1 MTITRMAETERVSR
15 PSSSDDGSASK
26 PVGEARAPAPLAA
39 EEAATKTPHDEAA
52 KSGAAEKADREAAP
66 AVAKDDGSAAGA
78 TNEPDDPTDAGP
90 DSRGPCLPPEPKGPA
105 RVVKPRGG
113 KGGTVRMWGPAG
125 DPAERASQGG
135 RSTAS
140 SLTGQRKSRLSAVR
154 ETILS
159 ALPPIPKSI
168 AALGG
173 PIIAIVLVFG
183 VALSAVVFLA
193 ATGRLPEG
201 IARRLPFSEP
211 KGEQG
216 DVPAPPSQV
225 IVIEEELDEVMPPS
239 AKPGRT
245 SVGRAVLQI
254 PKTFTAMQD
263 GGFDMVV
270 HFNGNTELVLE
281 SYEVALLDTVVL
293 VVNLGN
299 GSGIYEEQYTNP
311 EALNRVFDKVPKVLE
326 ARGLKDAHI
335 RRVALSAW
343 SAGYGAVVKS
353 LAHPAHADRV
363 DAVILLDGLHSSY
376 KPGTSEVEGLLI
388 EPVLKFAERAR
399 TGEKLLVITHS
410 NIKPEGYLGVRE
422 TVDYL
427 LGRMSLER
435 HDAKASSSI
444 PRLRAAKGVLP
455 EEELRPLE
463 LRSEVRDGSFI
474 VRGFGG
480 DQPAHHISHLMQMSV
495 LALPELAKRWA
506 PAEKEAQ

>member
-1 MTITRMAETERVSR
+1 M
-15 PSSSDDGSASK
+15 
-26 PVGEARAPAPLAA
+26 
-39 EEAATKTPHDEAA
+39 
-52 KSGAAEKADREAAP
+52 
-66 AVAKDDGSAAGA
+66 
-78 TNEPDDPTDAGP
+78 
-90 DSRGPCLPPEPKGPA
+90 
-105 RVVKPRGG
+105 
-113 KGGTVRMWGPAG
+113 RMWGPAG
-125 DPAERASQGG
+125 EPAERASQGG

-140 SLTGQRKSRLSAVR
+140 SVTGGQRKSRLSIVR
-154 ETILS
+154 ETLLS

-173 PIIAIVLVFG
+173 PLVAIILVVG
-183 VALSAVVFLA
+183 IALSAVVFLA
-193 ATGRLPEG
+193 AIGRLPEG
-201 IARRLPFSEP
+201 IARRLPFTEP
-211 KGEQG
+211 KPREG
-216 DVPAPPSQV
+216 DVPAPPSKV
-225 IVIEEELDEVMPPS
+225 IVIEDELDEVMPPS

-254 PKTFTAMQD
+254 PKTFTAMED

-293 VVNLGN
+293 VVNLGS

-311 EALNRVFDKVPKVLE
+311 EALNRILDKVPKVLE
-326 ARGLKDAHI
+326 SRGLKDAHI

-353 LAHPAHADRV
+353 LSHPAHAERV

-376 KPGTSEVEGLLI
+376 KPGTTEVEGLLI
-388 EPVLKFAERAR
+388 EPVLRFAERAK

-435 HDAKASSSI
+435 HEAKATSSI

-455 EEELRPLE
+455 EDDLRPLE
-463 LRSEVRDGSFI
+463 LRTEVREGSFI

-495 LALPELAKRWA
+495 LALPELAKRWE
-506 PAEKEAQ
+506 PKAQ